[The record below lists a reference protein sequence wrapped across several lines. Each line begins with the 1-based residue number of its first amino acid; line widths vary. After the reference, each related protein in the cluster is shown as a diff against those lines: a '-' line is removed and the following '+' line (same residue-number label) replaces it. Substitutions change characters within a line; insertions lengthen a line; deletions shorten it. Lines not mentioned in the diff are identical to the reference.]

1 MNKELDIA
9 ALESLSVADNYNK
22 LVTKLLI
29 NNLNIKDHIVD
40 FGAGYGQFTE
50 RIKNQNYKISAIEI
64 NNTAIKKLLEKNITT
79 FKSFEEIADPIGCI
93 ISLNVLEHIEDDDSY
108 VKKFHKNLSTNGKLI
123 LYLPASKMV
132 WTELDDVV
140 NHKRRYSKKELED
153 LLILNNFMIEKI
165 YYVDFIGWLV
175 LLLSKFFRIK
185 LDFVPKKIKF
195 YDKFIFRIF
204 KYLDIFT
211 KKIIGKN
218 LFIVA
223 SKKEVAIIE

>member
-9 ALESLSVADNYNK
+9 ALESLSVAENYNK

-29 NNLNIKDHIVD
+29 NNLNIKDRIVD

-153 LLILNNFMIEKI
+153 LLIVNNFMIEKI